1 MKLAL
6 RSSLLTLAVILFTF
20 GSAHSEGWSLFK
32 MGGKGRT
39 VARPRYSIVE
49 EYKEAYRPVG
59 RGWYGKNKMSA
70 TRSKHV
76 RTQPRRPR
84 W

>member
-20 GSAHSEGWSLFK
+20 GSAHSQGWSLF
-32 MGGKGRT
+32 GSKGRT
-39 VARPRYSIVE
+39 AAHTRYSIVE
-49 EYKEAYRPVG
+49 EYKEAYRPG
-59 RGWYGKNKMSA
+59 GARSWFSGKKKHKA
-70 TRSKHV
+70 VRSYA
-76 RTQPRRPR
+76 RTHRSSKK